1 MFYSTTY
8 ESPIG
13 PLEIRFSTKGI
24 RRVLLP
30 GREIVEDE
38 VLTPDGSSSV
48 VDATVEQ
55 LNEYFDGRRERFAL
69 PLDLDGTE
77 FQMLVWESLVGIAYG
92 STCTYAS
99 LAKKIGRPKA
109 ARPVGAA
116 NAANP
121 IPIIIPCHR
130 VIGADGSLTGYGG
143 GSELLYIKEHLLNLE
158 EANANH

>member
-1 MFYSTTY
+1 MFYATTY
-8 ESPIG
+8 ESPVG
-13 PLEIRFSTKGI
+13 LLEIRFSTKGI

-48 VDATVEQ
+48 VDATVKQ

-77 FQMLVWESLVGIAYG
+77 FQMMVWESLVGIAYG

-130 VIGADGSLTGYGG
+130 VIGADGNLTGYGG
-143 GSELLYIKEHLLNLE
+143 GSELLHVKEYLLNLE
-158 EANANH
+158 RPKRKF

>member
-1 MFYSTTY
+1 MFYSTIY

-38 VLTPDGSSSV
+38 ALTPDRSNAV
-48 VDATVEQ
+48 VAATVKL

-77 FQMLVWESLVGIAYG
+77 FQMLVWESLVLIAYG
-92 STCTYAS
+92 STCTYGAI
-99 LAKKIGRPKA
+99 AKKIGRPKA
-109 ARPVGAA
+109 ARAVGAA
-116 NAANP
+116 NAINP
-121 IPIIIPCHR
+121 IPIIVPCHR
-130 VIGADGSLTGYGG
+130 VIGADGNLTGYGG
-143 GSELLYIKEHLLNLE
+143 GSELLHVKEYFLNLE
-158 EANANH
+158 RPKRKF